1 MLLYKYIHELNFY
14 LKIITLSIILTFLIG
29 ITYRKEIFWL
39 FLTPLNEVFITI
51 NIPDVFYGYFFLIL
65 FYTFNLNVPII
76 VYCVVINIIT
86 ISTKTKTKFLL
97 NVILN
102 IIFSICISQIVNYNF
117 IIPYTSQFFLQIETK
132 NIITNLDFLLTSKTL
147 IKLYLLFLNIIGFLL
162 LFIMYFITLKKI
174 LLKSIKLHSFIIL
187 ITTIIAPP
195 LFIIQLIIIF
205 FFVLIFEFISTIL
218 YKNII
223 EVKTFKTKSK
233 FYQNAL

>member
-1 MLLYKYIHELNFY
+1 M
-14 LKIITLSIILTFLIG
+14 
-29 ITYRKEIFWL
+29 
-39 FLTPLNEVFITI
+39 
-51 NIPDVFYGYFFLIL
+51 
-65 FYTFNLNVPII
+65 PII

-102 IIFSICISQIVNYNF
+102 IIFTICISQIVNYKF

-162 LFIMYFITLKKI
+162 LFIMYFITLKKN

-195 LFIIQLIIIF
+195 LLIIQLIIIF